1 MSAIIQ
7 GDQLRT
13 VLVGTKVDRAT
24 AALPQTA
31 QAAIFT
37 VAGGRVLVTGL
48 VGEVTTVM
56 GATATTLK
64 VTSNPTTGT
73 DVDLTSTTAVTSKE
87 VGSLI
92 TLPSASGSA
101 LVVKNGGGGGQL
113 PAHNPYVVPIGTIDL
128 VTDASDTGSVKWS
141 LTYIPLDNGASV
153 TAA

>member
-1 MSAIIQ
+1 MSVIIQ

-13 VLVGTKVDRAT
+13 LLAGTKVDRAT
-24 AALPQTA
+24 ATLPQTA

-37 VAGGRVLVTGL
+37 VSGGRVLITGL

-56 GATATTLK
+56 GATATNLK

-73 DVDLTSTTAVTSKE
+73 DVDLAANAAVTSKE

-92 TLPSASGSA
+92 TLPAATGSA
-101 LVVKNGGGGGQL
+101 LVVKNGGGGGQF
-113 PAHNPYVVPIGTIDL
+113 PSHNPYVVPIGTIDL

-141 LTYIPLDNGASV
+141 LTYVSLDNGASV
-153 TAA
+153 AAA

>member
-1 MSAIIQ
+1 MSVIIQ
-7 GDQLRT
+7 SDQLRT
-13 VLVGTKVDRAT
+13 VLVGAKVDRAT
-24 AALPQTA
+24 ATLPQTT

-37 VAGGRVLVTGL
+37 VSGGRVLVTGL
-48 VGEVTTVM
+48 VGEVTTAT
-56 GATATTLK
+56 GATATNLK

-73 DVDLTSTTAVTSKE
+73 DVDLAANTAVTSKE
-87 VGSLI
+87 IGSLI
-92 TLPSASGSA
+92 TLPGTSGSA

-141 LTYIPLDNGASV
+141 ITYIPLDNGASV

>member
-1 MSAIIQ
+1 MSVIIQ
-7 GDQLRT
+7 SDQLRT
-13 VLVGTKVDRAT
+13 VLVGTKVDRTT
-24 AALPQTA
+24 AALPATTQS
-31 QAAIFT
+31 AIFT

-56 GATATTLK
+56 GATATNLK

-73 DVDLTSTTAVTSKE
+73 DVDLASNAAVTSKE
-87 VGSLI
+87 VGSII
-92 TLPSASGSA
+92 TLPATSGSA

-128 VTDASDTGSVKWS
+128 VTDATDTGSVKWS
-141 LTYIPLDNGASV
+141 LTYVALDNGATV

>member
-1 MSAIIQ
+1 MSVLIQ
-7 GDQLRT
+7 GPQIRQIL
-13 VLVGTKVDRAT
+13 LGTKVDRTT

-37 VAGGRVLVTGL
+37 VAGGRILVTGL

-73 DVDLTSTTAVTSKE
+73 DVDLTSATAVTSKE
-87 VGSLI
+87 VGSQA
-92 TLPSASGSA
+92 TLPATSGGA
-101 LVVKNGGGGGQL
+101 LVVANGGAGGQL
-113 PAHNPYVVPIGTIDL
+113 PAHNPYIVPIGTIDL
-128 VTDASDTGSVKWS
+128 VTSASDTGSMKWS
-141 LTYIPLDNGASV
+141 ITYIPLDDGASV